1 TDGSKANMMFRPL
14 RLAIATA
21 SAPCAFSNLMSKE
34 SMASM
39 MRSMSTAGSALST
52 EVSDAEFCGLVMVV
66 LAFSGH
72 KVRVLLFDPF
82 KGTQDGINGGHD
94 ERIKLVARYASA
106 NMWLTECGDR
116 EFLGAAV
123 EKAQSRCKVVLVPLI
138 GQHENLWALG
148 GRKRATPQ

>member
-1 TDGSKANMMFRPL
+1 MSWSSCSVMTARAPKETVLIWPAAKNRPASALAKEASVQTSARTMTTDGSKANMMFRPL

-52 EVSDAEFCGLVMVV
+52 EVSDAEFCELVMVV
-66 LAFSGH
+66 LAFPGH

-106 NMWLTECGDR
+106 NM
-116 EFLGAAV
+116 
-123 EKAQSRCKVVLVPLI
+123 
-138 GQHENLWALG
+138 
-148 GRKRATPQ
+148 